1 MRNLINFL
9 IKYNYWLVFLGLE
22 LICFVLM
29 FRFNRYQGSVFFT
42 SVNELAASVYETTS
56 SVSSYF
62 NLRSEN
68 EKLMDRNIQ
77 LQAELAGLKTIVAEL
92 GKDTVSLLPSQYQT
106 FKARV
111 INNSINKDDNYIT
124 LDKGAEDGIAP
135 DMGVIGAGGVV
146 GIVYLVSEN
155 RSLVVS
161 VLNSK
166 ASISCKVRGSNYFG
180 NLKWTG
186 GDSKVATLFDMPNHA
201 EVAEGDTIVTSGFSS
216 VFPEGL
222 PLGTVKSVANN
233 NDGLS
238 YIVKVD
244 LSTDFGNISD
254 VRVFRNNMGEEQTN
268 LEETVKGK

>member
-22 LICFVLM
+22 LVCFVVM

-42 SVNELAASVYETTS
+42 SVNEMVSSIYQTTS
-56 SVSSYF
+56 SVTSYF
-62 NLRSEN
+62 NLRADN
-68 EKLMDRNIQ
+68 EILMDRNIS
-77 LQAELAGLKTIVAEL
+77 LQTEINGLKVLVSEL
-92 GKDTVSLLPSQYQT
+92 GGDTISMLPSQYET
-106 FKARV
+106 LRARA

-124 LDKGAEDGIAP
+124 LDKGARDGIQP

-146 GIVYLVSEN
+146 GIVYLVSEK
-155 RSLVVS
+155 RALVVS
-161 VLNSK
+161 LLNSK
-166 ASISCKVRGSNYFG
+166 ASISCKVRDTDYFG

-186 GDSKVATLFDMPNHA
+186 GDSRIATLFDMPNHA

-222 PLGTVKSVANN
+222 PVGIVKSVESN

-238 YIVKVD
+238 YIVKVE

-254 VRVFRNNMGEEQTN
+254 VRVFRNRMREEQIN
-268 LEETVKGK
+268 LEKSVKEK